1 MNENKRLLIMFAVI
15 AAIVI
20 IGLLIA
26 LLPAKDNTFACSIKA
41 DNNYEKLGKV
51 NYKQYQCLY
60 KTKQKNAL
68 VVSNKMTD
76 KKKETLNKAANKVS
90 HAVYY
95 LDTESL
101 SNEELQTIKKELK
114 YSDKSFT
121 KDVIIIIKN
130 NKIVDFKENILNNE
144 DDIYNYLKDSKI
156 AKFACGVQKDKEYKN
171 LGEVNYDEYKCLYE
185 SGEPF
190 AIILS
195 QTTCSYCKSFK
206 PIINEYAGKN
216 NLPIYKI
223 EINELSESD
232 RNALTSSLS
241 YFDNNDSWGTPL
253 TLGIKNKKVVAN
265 ISGYTDDEGT
275 ISKFFEDLGLK

>member
-15 AAIVI
+15 AVIII

-26 LLPAKDNTFACSIKA
+26 FWPTKDNTFACNVKA
-41 DNNYEKLGKV
+41 DGNYEKLGKV

-60 KTKQKNAL
+60 KTNQKNAL

-76 KKKETLNKAANKVS
+76 KKKESLNKAAKKVS

-101 SNEELQTIKKELK
+101 SNEELQNVKKELK

-130 NKIVDFKENILNNE
+130 NKIVDFKENILDNE
-144 DDIYNYLKDSKI
+144 EDIYNYLKESKI
-156 AKFACGVQKDKEYKN
+156 AKFTCDVQSDKDYKN
-171 LGEVNYDEYKCLYE
+171 IGEVDYDEYQCLYE
-185 SGEPF
+185 SEEAF

-195 QTTCSYCKSFK
+195 QTTCSYCKAFK
-206 PIINEYAGKN
+206 PVINEYVGKN

-241 YFDNNDSWGTPL
+241 YFDDNDSWGTPL

-265 ISGYTDDEGT
+265 ISGYTEDEGT